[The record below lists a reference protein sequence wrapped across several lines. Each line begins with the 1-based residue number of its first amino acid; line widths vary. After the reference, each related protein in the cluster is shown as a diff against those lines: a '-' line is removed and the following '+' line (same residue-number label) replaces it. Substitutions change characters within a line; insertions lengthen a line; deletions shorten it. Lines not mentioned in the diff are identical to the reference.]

1 MWDKEEAWLNL
12 CLLNN
17 TKCVTVL
24 AWWLHGLLLTMAQQ
38 HYHNTGEKDASI
50 SQLFGSISIVL
61 PIFSFRTKF
70 TQMSY
75 PCKEEFFISPL
86 LFCSALCNL
95 CMQSIIAVNLV
106 WVVPYRAPIIFLTL
120 VGFFRS
126 QLQDHEEIRP
136 PLYVLC
142 QKKNRERSVTCVH
155 RLRDQ
160 CQCLRKKSLK
170 RVITLMQM

>member
-1 MWDKEEAWLNL
+1 
-12 CLLNN
+12 
-17 TKCVTVL
+17 
-24 AWWLHGLLLTMAQQ
+24 MAQQ

-142 QKKNRERSVTCVH
+142 QKKNREECDLCSQTARPMPVSE
-155 RLRDQ
+155 
-160 CQCLRKKSLK
+160 KEES
-170 RVITLMQM
+170 